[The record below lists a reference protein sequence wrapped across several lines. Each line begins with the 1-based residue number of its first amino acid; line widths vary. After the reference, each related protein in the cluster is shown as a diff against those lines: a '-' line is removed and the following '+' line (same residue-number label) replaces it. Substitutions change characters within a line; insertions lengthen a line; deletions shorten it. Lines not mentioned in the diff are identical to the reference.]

1 MSKPIG
7 YLHML
12 VIDGFEATTQI
23 YAYTK
28 YQQQLISIRM
38 VTATVFNENKV
49 ITIFSGMDD
58 FVIKPVI

>member
-1 MSKPIG
+1 
-7 YLHML
+7 ML
-12 VIDGFEATTQI
+12 VIEGFEATNQI